1 MSFGQKLN
9 YLREKQGLT
18 QNELARIL
26 FIQQTTVSSY
36 EKDKISPSAETIV
49 KAADYF
55 NVTADYLL
63 GIKSNKTPS
72 KIEEVFQ
79 DLLIELENEHEFDFI
94 NTNSLS
100 DKTAELIKKMIRN
113 DLGIIEDI
121 LKK

>member
-18 QNELARIL
+18 QNELATIL

-36 EKDKISPSAETIV
+36 EKDKISPSAETII

-63 GIKSNKTPS
+63 GIKPNKTPS

-94 NTNSLS
+94 QNNALS

-121 LKK
+121 LTK

>member
-63 GIKSNKTPS
+63 EIKSNKTPS